1 MLTLALKLI
10 YYEMLAAFGR
20 LKNLRL
26 ALLASL
32 PAVVVETRC
41 AIRMEGLAN
50 RLGRMHDKIM
60 SFESHIHQGHFTDEI
75 DADRSIR
82 DMLRGLKQDIRTVRC
97 EVASLEPVRR
107 EGYGA
112 LRLRAALARLHRVA
126 EQTYAAADRLLWEI
140 AQHDGP

>member
-10 YYEMLAAFGR
+10 YFELLAAFGR
-20 LKNLRL
+20 LRDLRP
-26 ALLASL
+26 ALLAAL
-32 PAVVVETRC
+32 PPVLVETRC
-41 AIRMEGLAN
+41 AIRMERLAD

-60 SFESHIHQGHFTDEI
+60 AFEEHIHQGHFIDEI

-82 DMLRGLKQDIRTVRC
+82 AMLRGLKEDIRTVRC
-97 EVASLEPVRR
+97 EVAALAPRRR

-112 LRLRAALARLHRVA
+112 LRLGAALAKLHRVA

-140 AQHDGP
+140 AEHDGP